1 MRKTTKILSLLLVLI
16 TVLGL
21 CSGCVSGES
30 WVTLKFGVPYSEDSE
45 EYQKIMTAVEDSNA
59 YHESDFVKI

>member
-30 WVTLKFGVPYSEDSE
+30 WVTLKFGALFRGQRGISEDN
-45 EYQKIMTAVEDSNA
+45 DCC
-59 YHESDFVKI
+59 